1 MHAILI
7 ACDRGMGSRP
17 LIEACERDLANSI
30 AIVVTVN
37 ADIPT
42 PQLSVTGGDNRS
54 DQSRLAASP
63 SPVPMAF
70 ASYNFP
76 VISDV
81 VIPCVCGTAPSLER
95 ALLTNIYKD

>member
-17 LIEACERDLANSI
+17 LFEACERDLADSI
-30 AIVVTVN
+30 ATVVTVN

-42 PQLSVTGGDNRS
+42 PQLSVTGGDNPS
-54 DQSRLAASP
+54 DQSRLAA

-76 VISDV
+76 SISDV
-81 VIPCVCGTAPSLER
+81 VSPFVCAARHPVLEGQ
-95 ALLTNIYKD
+95 DWED